1 MTTSET
7 TTERREPGWT
17 ADASTFGARLAL
29 IRQHMGW
36 GNIAKAAKECG
47 VPTDS
52 WRNWEVDGRE
62 PHRLITIAVAI
73 ATKTGCDLD
82 WLVYGPNGK
91 ATPPN
96 GRYGAARV
104 LTRITAQPE
113 TSSDRLSEQAEGPS
127 WWARP
132 VRQTQ
137 PRVADSRR
145 PHKTLAR

>member
-1 MTTSET
+1 MTAPET
-7 TTERREPGWT
+7 TQEQQAWT
-17 ADASTFGARLAL
+17 PDDSSFGARLAL
-29 IRQHMGW
+29 VRQRMGW
-36 GNIAKAAKECG
+36 GNVKEAATQCG
-47 VPTDS
+47 VPVES
-52 WRNWEVDGRE
+52 WRRWERDGIL
-62 PHRLITIAVAI
+62 PSRLVTICVAI
-73 ATKTGCDLD
+73 ATRTGCDLD
-82 WLVYGPNGK
+82 WLLRGPIHEGRQ
-91 ATPPN
+91 PN

-113 TSSDRLSEQAEGPS
+113 TSSDRLPEPAEGPS